1 MKKKHGETDLPEK
14 FKARIPVVGTLKIG
28 DVEMAGDKARPK
40 KLDYFR
46 LCGASATAKGTYPD
60 HPKMADFNKEHSRSL
75 TVELVSDDPSVNL
88 EVVYAVAGRG
98 AILCRGN
105 GASAER
111 RLDARGAMIADAP
124 FQPVAEGTCGEKCE
138 FFKKNAC
145 KLASTLRFRIPGHTD
160 LGAVWQFRSTSWN
173 SCSDLLGAME
183 AISGLTGGVL
193 ARIPLKLFM
202 TEQRRQALTDR
213 GRSSTNFW
221 SLGLSYEGDEEAL
234 IAAVAK
240 ATKLKADMAALA
252 MPTLEDRLKAQEPEL
267 LSKDLEPLEEAAIA
281 AEFFPGMP
289 TTFPVETAE
298 GAVASTDQEP
308 PAGEA
313 GAIHDAEGPTPSSN
327 AVGDPAASEGEAH
340 SEASPSPNPES
351 EPAAS
356 PASVPFPPST
366 EPKITGSQSGL
377 ILKHSGRVKGLDR
390 KALETLLKGKTKKEA
405 SALITE
411 VLADAEGA
419 FKKLGVVA

>member
-1 MKKKHGETDLPEK
+1 MKKKHGETVLPEK
-14 FKARIPVVGTLKIG
+14 FKARVPVVGTLKVG

-60 HPKMADFNKEHSRSL
+60 HPAMGEFNKAHSRSL
-75 TVELVSDDPSVNL
+75 TVELVSDDPSINM
-88 EVVYAVAGRG
+88 EVVYAMAGRG

-105 GASAER
+105 GTTAER

-124 FQPVAEGTCGEKCE
+124 FQPVAEGTCGESCE
-138 FFKKNAC
+138 FFKRNAC
-145 KLASTLRFRIPGHTD
+145 KLASTLRFRIPNNTP

-173 SCSDLLGAME
+173 SASDLLGAME
-183 AISGLTGGVL
+183 AISGMTGGVL
-193 ARIPLKLFM
+193 ARIPMKLFM

-221 SLGLSYEGDEEAL
+221 SLGLAFDGDEEAL

-267 LSKDLEPLEEAAIA
+267 LSKDLAPLEEAALA
-281 AEFFPGMP
+281 AEFFPELP
-289 TTFPVETAE
+289 TIIP
-298 GAVASTDQEP
+298 QEP
-308 PAGEA
+308 ASAPSQQAQAPAGETSEA
-313 GAIHDAEGPTPSSN
+313 HDAEGPTPSSN
-327 AVGDPAASEGEAH
+327 AVGDPAASEGEATT
-340 SEASPSPNPES
+340 SLVSPSNPP
-351 EPAAS
+351 EPIPAQAS
-356 PASVPFPPST
+356 KEADISPS
-366 EPKITGSQSGL
+366 QRGL
-377 ILKHSGRVKGLDR
+377 ILKHSARVKGLDR
-390 KALETLLKGKTKKEA
+390 KALEALLEGMKKKAA
-405 SALITE
+405 SALITD
-411 VLADAEGA
+411 LLTNAESA